1 MWNMGKRSGNKTR
14 WTGPMDMMN
23 LQLFLGLCEE
33 IGCSSGKSHGIVLP
47 NGNFSEK
54 RNAFRDIPLIS
65 LLPEWSEY
73 RCTTISFAT
82 IQPPRLF
89 LEFVSAQSLSGKT
102 NYRLN
107 FLLDKIP
114 SFRRYCLLQG
124 TKKHFYNPRLY
135 SYRKRSTLFEV
146 VHASLLWKN
155 SCTAPFGGKFSLV
168 FSIQMECALD
178 FFFWRFH
185 LKTQKFLQQ
194 NYGYTPRGS
203 PSAEYLMLCSLPVP
217 TLPFWFPYCNV
228 NLSLNSY
235 PAFFLF

>member
-54 RNAFRDIPLIS
+54 RNAFRGIPLIS

-73 RCTTISFAT
+73 RCTISFAT

-178 FFFWRFH
+178 FFFGDFTLRLRNFFN
-185 LKTQKFLQQ
+185 KI
-194 NYGYTPRGS
+194 
-203 PSAEYLMLCSLPVP
+203 MVILPVGH
-217 TLPFWFPYCNV
+217 LAQSILCCV
-228 NLSLNSY
+228 R
-235 PAFFLF
+235 FLFPPCPFDFHIVMSTFC